1 MAQIPD
7 CDAHQQH
14 EEDVM
19 GSMVCV
25 LADEVVDETG
35 SNMTT
40 QKQRKHVTNVQCTS
54 MRRSQE
60 VDTTMP
66 ANMQ

>member
-14 EEDVM
+14 EDHVM

-54 MRRSQE
+54 RRRSQE
-60 VDTTMP
+60 VDMSMP
-66 ANMQ
+66 EDKQ